1 MTVTCSSHLPAF
13 ACQWRFA
20 RTGSSH
26 ASCRGTLSCATLGC
40 SFPAERWPLLRSGPC
55 PDKQPNG
62 HSGFAWSVSR
72 SPPGRCF
79 PHGARRSLPTLP
91 PRARGVCRSC
101 GSCWHHHCKKF
112 LAGPKHTLNYPW
124 GTQKKTGK
132 GLGWYPC
139 LALVWIQPNVW
150 LPSTERLLSLPWAAL
165 CLFLWEFPF
174 DEWLQQQD
182 CVIAKRASSWS
193 ILKHLWACTH
203 CCYYLE
209 PEPHTGLL
217 PFWFWFFFSFLFL
230 FFFFFSYYNSE
241 VWLKSVGVEQ
251 DQLCLRA
258 FSNPVVNMLYS
269 SSLEGNPM
277 VHYRTTGEL
286 GQGCLS
292 QDSFCCCFSIT
303 VVCKSWNE
311 ARGTVI
317 NVPNS
322 FTWGFNEIIQPLS
335 LDCKSSP
342 KWERPSCSLQL
353 LISSWNTWELGI

>member
-1 MTVTCSSHLPAF
+1 MFDCLALSGCLAF
-13 ACQWRFA
+13 PEQLYAF
-20 RTGSSH
+20 
-26 ASCRGTLSCATLGC
+26 
-40 SFPAERWPLLRSGPC
+40 
-55 PDKQPNG
+55 
-62 HSGFAWSVSR
+62 
-72 SPPGRCF
+72 
-79 PHGARRSLPTLP
+79 
-91 PRARGVCRSC
+91 SC
-101 GSCWHHHCKKF
+101 GSFPSMNDYSNKIVSSRNV
-112 LAGPKHTLNYPW
+112 LP
-124 GTQKKTGK
+124 
-132 GLGWYPC
+132 LGQFWSIYEPAHIVVIIWNRSRIPGC
-139 LALVWIQPNVW
+139 
-150 LPSTERLLSLPWAAL
+150 
-165 CLFLWEFPF
+165 FPF
-174 DEWLQQQD
+174 GFGSFFL
-182 CVIAKRASSWS
+182 
-193 ILKHLWACTH
+193 
-203 CCYYLE
+203 
-209 PEPHTGLL
+209 
-217 PFWFWFFFSFLFL
+217 FFFFS
-230 FFFFFSYYNSE
+230 FFFFSYYNSE

-322 FTWGFNEIIQPLS
+322 FNLCETWGFNEIIQPLS